1 MMHEE
6 VAEFPAIQGFLHTR
20 QFGLELSKIAS
31 PRPIPSQPVTNPPF
45 LKNNRGPVTRLKPL
59 ANTWRIMAQTLQ
71 RPGRQAIIIAN
82 DLIHKWFGE
91 QAQLLG
97 DLLSIAAIRLGH
109 RAGNPFNQRGIG
121 CAISD
126 KRSSLTAPPRLSP
139 NAIPRQCR
147 IA

>member
-20 QFGLELSKIAS
+20 LFGLELSKIAS

-71 RPGRQAIIIAN
+71 RPGRQTIIIAN
-82 DLIHKWFGE
+82 DLIHKWL
-91 QAQLLG
+91 ANRR
-97 DLLSIAAIRLGH
+97 S
-109 RAGNPFNQRGIG
+109 
-121 CAISD
+121 CSAISSASLPSASATARET
-126 KRSSLTAPPRLSP
+126 RSIIAEQSALNRLR
-139 NAIPRQCR
+139 NK
-147 IA
+147 